1 MNNFPSCFRRG
12 LALHQM
18 VQGQGVV
25 NPRIV
30 DRSWG
35 WSRPVWPTRTY
46 WTGAVE
52 GFTALPTGCGK
63 PSLVGAPGLSGLTW
77 RPKSAREVVRHGRSR
92 CDQTGCRPVSPS
104 AVSS

>member
-30 DRSWG
+30 AHRWG
-35 WSRPVWPTRTY
+35 CSPASRLRGSTTAWQKSCALGI
-46 WTGAVE
+46 GA
-52 GFTALPTGCGK
+52 F
-63 PSLVGAPGLSGLTW
+63 SL
-77 RPKSAREVVRHGRSR
+77 
-92 CDQTGCRPVSPS
+92 CRPGRVLSSS
-104 AVSS
+104 A